1 MAWIHLKE
9 KTINSNLIVDVDWGK
24 DEVTAEPTPEGS
36 TELVNPNAGAESP
49 KVAVV
54 RFAVQFNDSPLA
66 LVIDRESDDFKKLK
80 QALGKGL
87 A

>member
-1 MAWIHLKE
+1 MTWIHLQE

-24 DEVTAEPTPEGS
+24 DEVEAEPTPEGS
-36 TELVNPNAGAESP
+36 TELTNPSAGVESP

-54 RFAVQFNDSPLA
+54 RFAVQFNSSPLA
-66 LVIDRESDDFKKLK
+66 LIIDRESDDFKKLK